1 MKCQFEMLKS
11 TSYFK
16 TIGLLGLLAL
26 GSLSVPAQSPNPTE
40 DIEPTAKA
48 ADEVTAVFNHPE
60 DSRFWLSGQIN
71 LVLQWHPQFRARYSG
86 ENSLRAQGENA
97 TSRVLSLYTGLRV
110 ARNTELFCDIESAG
124 GRGISDA
131 FGLAGFTDLDVVRN
145 PTLGSTPYLA
155 RLMVRQIIPL
165 SSETIDAQRG
175 PLGIATKLPARR
187 LELRVGKMGTVDFF
201 DLNSVGSDSHL
212 QFLNWTVDNNG
223 AYDYA
228 ADTRGYTWGVIAEYQ
243 DRRWGLR
250 FGEMLMPKV
259 ANGLKLD
266 WNLRRARGENLE
278 VEWRHGLLPQRAGV
292 VRLLAYVN
300 HANMGSYRDASDT
313 FLAGQEPVPNIEA
326 HRRQGRVKYGI
337 GINFEQELSR
347 QARIFG
353 RWGWNEGKHE
363 SFAYTEVNQ
372 TVALGADVRGERWRR
387 KLDKFGLALVSNA
400 ISGDHRRYLALGGK
414 GFLLGDGALRYG
426 REWIIESYYTS
437 HLWRG
442 VFASFDLQRI
452 ANPGYNRDRG
462 PVLVPGLRLHFEL

>member
-1 MKCQFEMLKS
+1 
-11 TSYFK
+11 
-16 TIGLLGLLAL
+16 
-26 GSLSVPAQSPNPTE
+26 
-40 DIEPTAKA
+40 
-48 ADEVTAVFNHPE
+48 
-60 DSRFWLSGQIN
+60 
-71 LVLQWHPQFRARYSG
+71 
-86 ENSLRAQGENA
+86 
-97 TSRVLSLYTGLRV
+97 
-110 ARNTELFCDIESAG
+110 
-124 GRGISDA
+124 
-131 FGLAGFTDLDVVRN
+131 
-145 PTLGSTPYLA
+145 
-155 RLMVRQIIPL
+155 
-165 SSETIDAQRG
+165 
-175 PLGIATKLPARR
+175 
-187 LELRVGKMGTVDFF
+187 
-201 DLNSVGSDSHL
+201 
-212 QFLNWTVDNNG
+212 
-223 AYDYA
+223 
-228 ADTRGYTWGVIAEYQ
+228 
-243 DRRWGLR
+243 
-250 FGEMLMPKV
+250 MPRV

-278 VEWRHGLLPQRAGV
+278 FEWRHRLLPQRAGV

-387 KLDKFGLALVSNA
+387 KLDKFGLALAGNA